1 MKLPIFSLGLL
12 FLMCSLH
19 STAMSQSKDSIT
31 IRVVEPS
38 EAVVGNLQR
47 IKKFP
52 SKLITPRT
60 VDVWLPESYSPQKK
74 YAVLY
79 MNDGQMLFDASK
91 TWNQQEW
98 GVDEHIDKL
107 VNNKVIKE
115 TIVVG
120 IWNVGFERNSDY
132 FPQKVYNQLANEDV
146 RALVK
151 MLENQGNSKTIK
163 SDNYLKFLVEELKPF
178 IDENY
183 ATLSDYKNTSIMG
196 SSRGG
201 LISMYA
207 LCEYPQVFGA
217 AACLSTH
224 WIGTYTN
231 IEKNQIPYAMF
242 DYLSKHLPSP
252 KTHKIYFDYGTKT
265 LDALY
270 LPYQEMVDT
279 VLNLKGYGDSNFLN
293 LRFEDA
299 DHSEKSWN
307 KRLDTPL
314 KFLLDTRYE

>member
-31 IRVVEPS
+31 IWVVEPS

-107 VNNKVIKE
+107 VNNKAIKE

-120 IWNVGFERNSDY
+120 IWNIGFERNSNY
-132 FPQKVYNQLANEDV
+132 FPQKVYNQLARTMV
-146 RALVK
+146 R
-151 MLENQGNSKTIK
+151 
-163 SDNYLKFLVEELKPF
+163 
-178 IDENY
+178 
-183 ATLSDYKNTSIMG
+183 
-196 SSRGG
+196 R
-201 LISMYA
+201 
-207 LCEYPQVFGA
+207 
-217 AACLSTH
+217 
-224 WIGTYTN
+224 
-231 IEKNQIPYAMF
+231 
-242 DYLSKHLPSP
+242 
-252 KTHKIYFDYGTKT
+252 
-265 LDALY
+265 
-270 LPYQEMVDT
+270 
-279 VLNLKGYGDSNFLN
+279 
-293 LRFEDA
+293 
-299 DHSEKSWN
+299 
-307 KRLDTPL
+307 
-314 KFLLDTRYE
+314 